1 MPVWR
6 EFVKRVAYLR
16 RRDQFDRELDDEFRT
31 HIEMRADD
39 WEREGLTR
47 EAALQRARR
56 DFGSRARMA
65 EDTRAAWQFR
75 WIEDLARDL
84 RYGTRMLGKSPGFT
98 AVAILSLGIG
108 VAATS
113 VMFTVVNALI
123 LQPPDIPRPNEVVV
137 LVPTARDDAG
147 TTLSY
152 PDYADVRDRNQ
163 SFQAVTAF
171 AAISTGFAPRPGV
184 PPRVRNGKLVTGNFF
199 SVIGARPALGPC
211 FQRPSSGLR
220 VAMTR
225 SPS

>member
-123 LQPPDIPRPNEVVV
+123 LQPPGIPSSNEVVA
-137 LVPTARDDAG
+137 LVSTARESG
-147 TTLSY
+147 
-152 PDYADVRDRNQ
+152 P
-163 SFQAVTAF
+163 VT
-171 AAISTGFAPRPGV
+171 
-184 PPRVRNGKLVTGNFF
+184 
-199 SVIGARPALGPC
+199 
-211 FQRPSSGLR
+211 
-220 VAMTR
+220 
-225 SPS
+225 